1 MIQCSVL
8 FVARRFHLGPVFNKI
23 QQETN
28 RPINSF
34 LHYCTLNE
42 ATFALNI
49 SVRTSTIECEV
60 SSMTRELNS
69 QEHLLSQN
77 GDVSEPQTAPVSR
90 PQSPCVTTPPKVDL
104 QSLPPQVNTV
114 EKPHKTVTVV
124 AACIMRPGGRE
135 VLLSVR
141 RAPGVLGLDGKW
153 ELPGGKIEFGET
165 PEQTIVREIQ
175 EELGISIVPRRLL
188 PYLHTNLWEYPHA
201 LQHVVLACYEC
212 ETEDELSSGARDDA
226 RWFAINQIDFDS
238 TLPGTREFISLVASN
253 GWFDEVFIEFERADS
268 SSDAPKRFTVATQ
281 PTLYS
286 RYGLVKYWGRV
297 GVFPRTRTE
306 AFGSPAELD
315 AHVFETARRR
325 LALGYRITVAKGP
338 DRPHHVL
345 GRIIE
350 LARQRG
356 EYCPRLQ

>member
-1 MIQCSVL
+1 
-8 FVARRFHLGPVFNKI
+8 
-23 QQETN
+23 
-28 RPINSF
+28 
-34 LHYCTLNE
+34 
-42 ATFALNI
+42 
-49 SVRTSTIECEV
+49 
-60 SSMTRELNS
+60 MTREQNS
-69 QEHLLSQN
+69 QEHLFPQS
-77 GDVSEPQTAPVSR
+77 GRASEPQPTPVPHLQSR
-90 PQSPCVTTPPKVDL
+90 NITTPQKVDL
-104 QSLPPQVNTV
+104 QGSHSQVSTV
-114 EKPHKTVTVV
+114 EKARKSVTVV

-135 VLLSVR
+135 VLLSMR
-141 RAPGVLGLDGKW
+141 RAPGVSGLDGKW

-188 PYLHTNLWEYPHA
+188 PYLHTNLWEYAHA

-212 ETEDELSSGARDDA
+212 ETEDDLSSDVREDA
-226 RWFAINQIDFDS
+226 RWFPIDQIDFDS
-238 TLPGTREFISLVASN
+238 TLPGTREFVSLVARN
-253 GWFDEVFIEFERADS
+253 GWFDEVFIEFERV
-268 SSDAPKRFTVATQ
+268 DASKSATQRFTVATQ

-286 RYGLVKYWGRV
+286 RYGLVKYWGSV
-297 GVFPRTRTE
+297 GAFPRTRRK

-315 AHVFETARRR
+315 AHIFETARRR

-345 GRIIE
+345 ARIIE